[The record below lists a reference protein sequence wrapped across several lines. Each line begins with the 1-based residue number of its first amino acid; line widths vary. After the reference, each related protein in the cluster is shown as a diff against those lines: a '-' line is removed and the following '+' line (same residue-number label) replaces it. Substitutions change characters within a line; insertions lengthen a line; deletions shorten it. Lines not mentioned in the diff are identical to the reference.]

1 MLKKI
6 LKYTF
11 RTLLVILLVLM
22 LVPAL
27 LYIPAVQDFV
37 RGKAVGYAS
46 RTLGMDLS
54 VERLRLSFPL
64 RLSVD
69 NTLLTD
75 KGDTLLSCGHLS
87 LEVAVWPLLR
97 KEVAV
102 RSLELAKL
110 AAHYRDSTAG
120 MDLKVAA
127 GQFAV
132 NDCRVGLP
140 AKTVGI
146 SRIALTD
153 GDVFLNTAESAPA
166 EKADSAATLPWQ
178 IDVGKLTVANLA
190 FGMRTA
196 PAVTD
201 LSVRLP
207 DGEVDSCRVLLD
219 SRQVS
224 VKSILLNRGGYA
236 YLTAPADAGEK
247 APDKTAVPDKKT
259 ASNKTTAQSKAAPSD
274 KTATQGK
281 AAHPDK
287 TAAADNAS
295 SPHDAAAD
303 DGEAPALPWTVRV
316 GSIALND
323 NSLEYGTLHHRP
335 AAGFDPAFIVLSP
348 LDLSVDSIYNRGADI
363 ALRIRRL
370 AFTERSGLSVRNAAG
385 AFAMDSTGISLSG
398 FELATPLS
406 GIRAEA
412 HAGAG
417 IMRMAPDTPL
427 TADLSASLNT
437 EEIKLLYP
445 QLIPAALDDRIVRI
459 KLSAAGTLGDI
470 KKAGL
475 DISSPG
481 HIDLAVNGTAKN
493 LLAPKRLEAAA
504 RFEGEFRDMAFL
516 LEMLPDTALRRR
528 VTIPERLTLRGAADA
543 DRGLYSLASTLT
555 ADGGQLT
562 LNGRIDPEKQ
572 IYDAEV
578 LCDSLPLNRF
588 LPADSLGALDFTLTA
603 GGAGFDPL
611 LPQTRGSV
619 RMRIGRAE
627 YRSHDFGG
635 IELDADLENQ
645 HLSGRLYD
653 RDEALRLLLSVSGT
667 LTEREQRIG
676 VSGNVFDF
684 DLADM
689 GITPEQIGGSFAL
702 DADASAS
709 DAGGMAAR
717 LTLDSI
723 VIRSKNRTD
732 RIRRTNVT
740 FGTDTAATRA
750 GLTSGDLTLSFAAP
764 EPLDSLTAAA
774 SRSAGVLAQQIRSQ
788 HVDMDSLKTVLP
800 DFGLR
805 VSAGRDN
812 ILSSFLRTKRI
823 AFSNLDIAGTNCD
836 SLPVSLRMRVEK
848 LAYGSIVLDTLTASA
863 VQNGSRLEYALRVAN
878 APGNLDNIA
887 LAGVYG
893 HVVRNTGAVNF
904 YQKNRAGR
912 EGFRFGVDAAWNDS
926 LIRASVT
933 PLAPVFGSEPWT
945 VNPGNYLVYRFDGN
959 LSADLDMTHGDQ
971 RFAIHTVPE
980 TDSLRGIRLDIAGLN
995 IGGALAMLPSAPPV
1009 GGVLGAAVTLNTGAD
1024 SLAVRGDV
1032 SVAGLSYDKQ
1042 RFGDVG
1048 LGVRYA
1054 QGREQ
1059 QADVRLTLDGADVL
1073 TARGN
1078 YRKERESPLDL
1089 TASIPGFPLQR
1100 ADVFLPADMLR
1111 LSGIL
1116 SGKLHAGGTPQRLQ
1130 LNGGLQ
1136 FAQTEVRVPMIGT
1149 SFRLS
1154 SDTIRIDDSRVLFDD
1169 FAVTAPNKS
1178 PLTIGGYVDL
1188 TDFGRITAD
1197 IALRASDFQFVNV
1210 ARKEGTAVYGKAYL
1224 DLDATAKGPLDELVV
1239 RGSVALLKNT
1249 DINYVMQDSPMDV
1262 KERPQN
1268 IVTFVSFRD
1277 MDNQSFA
1284 EATPTVRIGGM
1295 DILLNVD
1302 INDDVQAAVD
1312 LSADGSNRIDLQGGG
1327 NLTFTMNPLGDVSL
1341 SGKYVLSGGTVR
1353 YNPPVISQKIFK
1365 ITPDSY
1371 VDWVGNAAD
1380 PAFNITAVETVR
1392 ASVSA
1397 DGQDSR
1403 SVNFNIS
1410 INIRNTLNDLEVSF
1424 GLSAPEDLTMQNQ
1437 LNSLTAEQRAN
1448 QAMNLLIYNTYTGP
1462 GTTAKVS
1469 TENPLNSFIQKELNQ
1484 WAQNNLKGVDL
1495 SFGVDTY
1502 DQTAN
1507 GGTQRTDYSYK
1518 VSKNLFNNRVR
1529 AVIGGKFSTDADPT
1543 ENLKENLID
1552 DISLEYMVTKRDNMF
1567 VKLFRHTDYESILE
1581 GEVIETGV
1589 GFVIRKKMLKITD
1602 LFRFMKNKVQTQA
1615 APPAKTAANE

>member
-69 NTLLTD
+69 NTLLSD

-87 LEVAVWPLLR
+87 LDVAVWPLLR

-120 MDLKVAA
+120 IDLKVAA

-166 EKADSAATLPWQ
+166 EKADSAAALPWQ
-178 IDVGKLTVANLA
+178 IDVGKLTVANLV

-196 PAVTD
+196 PAATD

-219 SRQVS
+219 SRQAS

-247 APDKTAVPDKKT
+247 APDKTAVPDKRT
-259 ASNKTTAQSKAAPSD
+259 ASNKTTARSKAAPSD

-316 GSIALND
+316 GSVALND

-406 GIRAEA
+406 GVRAEA

-493 LLAPKRLEAAA
+493 LLAPERLEAAA

-528 VTIPERLTLRGAADA
+528 VTIPERITLRGAADA
-543 DRGLYSLASTLT
+543 DRGLYSLASTLN

-578 LCDSLPLNRF
+578 RCDSLPLNRF

-645 HLSGRLYD
+645 HLSGRLSD

-740 FGTDTAATRA
+740 FGTDTTATRA

-823 AFSNLDIAGTNCD
+823 AFSSLDIAGTNCD

-959 LSADLDMTHGDQ
+959 LSADLAMTHGDQ

-1073 TARGN
+1073 TARGD
-1078 YRKERESPLDL
+1078 YRKERESPLDI

-1210 ARKEGTAVYGKAYL
+1210 ARKEGTDVYGKAYL

-1371 VDWVGNAAD
+1371 VDWVGNVAD

-1448 QAMNLLIYNTYTGP
+1448 QAMNLLIYNTYTGDR
-1462 GTTAKVS
+1462 KS
-1469 TENPLNSFIQKELNQ
+1469 TRLNSSH
-1484 WAQNNLKGVDL
+1484 A
-1495 SFGVDTY
+1495 
-1502 DQTAN
+1502 
-1507 GGTQRTDYSYK
+1507 R
-1518 VSKNLFNNRVR
+1518 
-1529 AVIGGKFSTDADPT
+1529 
-1543 ENLKENLID
+1543 
-1552 DISLEYMVTKRDNMF
+1552 
-1567 VKLFRHTDYESILE
+1567 
-1581 GEVIETGV
+1581 
-1589 GFVIRKKMLKITD
+1589 
-1602 LFRFMKNKVQTQA
+1602 
-1615 APPAKTAANE
+1615 

>member
-69 NTLLTD
+69 NTLLSD

-87 LEVAVWPLLR
+87 LDVAVWPLLR

-120 MDLKVAA
+120 IDLKVAA

-153 GDVFLNTAESAPA
+153 GDVFLNTADSAPA
-166 EKADSAATLPWQ
+166 EKADSAAALPWQ
-178 IDVGKLTVANLA
+178 IDVGKLTVANLV

-196 PAVTD
+196 PAATD

-219 SRQVS
+219 SRQAS

-247 APDKTAVPDKKT
+247 APDKTAVPDKRT
-259 ASNKTTAQSKAAPSD
+259 ASNKTTARSKAAPSD

-316 GSIALND
+316 GSVALND

-406 GIRAEA
+406 GVRAEA

-493 LLAPKRLEAAA
+493 LLAPERLEAAA

-528 VTIPERLTLRGAADA
+528 VTIPERITLRGAADA
-543 DRGLYSLASTLT
+543 DRGLYSLASTLN

-578 LCDSLPLNRF
+578 RCDSLPLNRF

-645 HLSGRLYD
+645 HLSGRLSD

-823 AFSNLDIAGTNCD
+823 AFSSLDIAGTNCD

-1073 TARGN
+1073 TARGD
-1078 YRKERESPLDL
+1078 YRKERESPLDI

-1284 EATPTVRIGGM
+1284 EATPTT
-1295 DILLNVD
+1295 
-1302 INDDVQAAVD
+1302 
-1312 LSADGSNRIDLQGGG
+1312 S
-1327 NLTFTMNPLGDVSL
+1327 
-1341 SGKYVLSGGTVR
+1341 K
-1353 YNPPVISQKIFK
+1353 PPWTS
-1365 ITPDSY
+1365 
-1371 VDWVGNAAD
+1371 
-1380 PAFNITAVETVR
+1380 
-1392 ASVSA
+1392 
-1397 DGQDSR
+1397 
-1403 SVNFNIS
+1403 
-1410 INIRNTLNDLEVSF
+1410 
-1424 GLSAPEDLTMQNQ
+1424 
-1437 LNSLTAEQRAN
+1437 
-1448 QAMNLLIYNTYTGP
+1448 
-1462 GTTAKVS
+1462 
-1469 TENPLNSFIQKELNQ
+1469 
-1484 WAQNNLKGVDL
+1484 
-1495 SFGVDTY
+1495 
-1502 DQTAN
+1502 
-1507 GGTQRTDYSYK
+1507 
-1518 VSKNLFNNRVR
+1518 
-1529 AVIGGKFSTDADPT
+1529 
-1543 ENLKENLID
+1543 
-1552 DISLEYMVTKRDNMF
+1552 
-1567 VKLFRHTDYESILE
+1567 
-1581 GEVIETGV
+1581 
-1589 GFVIRKKMLKITD
+1589 
-1602 LFRFMKNKVQTQA
+1602 
-1615 APPAKTAANE
+1615 PPTAATG